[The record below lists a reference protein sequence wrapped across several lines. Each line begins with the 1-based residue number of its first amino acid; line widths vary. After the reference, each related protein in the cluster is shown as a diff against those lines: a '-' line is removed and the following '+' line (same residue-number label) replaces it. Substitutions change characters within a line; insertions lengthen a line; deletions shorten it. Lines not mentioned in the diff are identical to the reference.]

1 MLKFNIYY
9 NNERLNKYPL
19 SSEDIEQIKQQKY
32 IGKVNEVTK
41 EVTRIPTEKLNI
53 IKCYLV

>member
-1 MLKFNIYY
+1 MLKYNIYY

-19 SSEDIEQIKQQKY
+19 SKEDIEQIQQQKY
-32 IGKVNEVTK
+32 IGKVNDVTK
-41 EVTRIPTEKLNI
+41 EVTRIPTENVNI